1 MHVEVPQA
9 YGVNIL
15 FRIGSIAITVP
26 VAIAVFLAI
35 AVVPAVLAVAVIVA
49 VLLLFHVQA
58 VDNGAQTG
66 QTLVGVQLVDEL
78 VVVLMRIV
86 GTAYVNADVGDACY
100 ELRVGDHADRG
111 GVEHDIVV
119 VFFQQF
125 DGIVQGFARQQLRGV
140 GRDSS
145 AGQDVEVGRQ
155 VRRLYHASQ
164 ICTLRSNQIL
174 GDTAFLV
181 RNMEP

>member
-26 VAIAVFLAI
+26 VAIAIF
-35 AVVPAVLAVAVIVA
+35 LAVAVIVA
-49 VLLLFHVQA
+49 VLLLFHVQS
-58 VDNGAQTG
+58 VDNSAQTG

-86 GTAYVNADVGDACY
+86 GTAYVNADVGNACY

-140 GRDSS
+140 GRDGS
-145 AGQDVEVGRQ
+145 AG
-155 VRRLYHASQ
+155 S
-164 ICTLRSNQIL
+164 T
-174 GDTAFLV
+174 
-181 RNMEP
+181 

>member
-35 AVVPAVLAVAVIVA
+35 AVVPAVLAVA

-100 ELRVGDHADRG
+100 ELRVGDHAD
-111 GVEHDIVV
+111 
-119 VFFQQF
+119 
-125 DGIVQGFARQQLRGV
+125 
-140 GRDSS
+140 
-145 AGQDVEVGRQ
+145 
-155 VRRLYHASQ
+155 
-164 ICTLRSNQIL
+164 
-174 GDTAFLV
+174 
-181 RNMEP
+181 M

>member
-49 VLLLFHVQA
+49 VLLLFHVQT

-66 QTLVGVQLVDEL
+66 QTLIGVQLVDEL

-86 GTAYVNADVGDACY
+86 GTAYVDAGICHAGY

-111 GVEHDIVV
+111 GVEYDIVV
-119 VFFQQF
+119 VFFLQF
-125 DGIVQGFARQQLRGV
+125 DGIVQGFACQQLRGV
-140 GRDSS
+140 GRDGS
-145 AGQDVEVGRQ
+145 AG
-155 VRRLYHASQ
+155 
-164 ICTLRSNQIL
+164 
-174 GDTAFLV
+174 
-181 RNMEP
+181 

>member
-58 VDNGAQTG
+58 VDNCAQTG

-100 ELRVGDHADRG
+100 ELRVGCLLYTSDAAD
-111 GVEHDIVV
+111 E
-119 VFFQQF
+119 
-125 DGIVQGFARQQLRGV
+125 L
-140 GRDSS
+140 
-145 AGQDVEVGRQ
+145 
-155 VRRLYHASQ
+155 
-164 ICTLRSNQIL
+164 
-174 GDTAFLV
+174 
-181 RNMEP
+181 

>member
-1 MHVEVPQA
+1 MPGSSALLPQHTSKQTKISPETRTALHVEVPQA

-26 VAIAVFLAI
+26 VAIAIFLAV

-49 VLLLFHVQA
+49 VLLLFHVQS
-58 VDNGAQTG
+58 VDNSAQTG

-86 GTAYVNADVGDACY
+86 GTAYVNADVGNACY

-119 VFFQQF
+119 VFFNSSMASSR
-125 DGIVQGFARQQLRGV
+125 DLRANSSV
-140 GRDSS
+140 G
-145 AGQDVEVGRQ
+145 
-155 VRRLYHASQ
+155 
-164 ICTLRSNQIL
+164 L
-174 GDTAFLV
+174 GGMAPPGST
-181 RNMEP
+181 

>member
-26 VAIAVFLAI
+26 IAIAVFLAI

-86 GTAYVNADVGDACY
+86 GTAYVNADVGNACY

-111 GVEHDIVV
+111 SVVLEIVV
-119 VFFQQF
+119 VFFLLF
-125 DGIVQGFARQQLRGV
+125 DGIVLGFACQLFRGV
-140 GRDSS
+140 GRDGS
-145 AGQDVEVGRQ
+145 AGQYMKIVRYFGRQ
-155 VRRLYHASQ
+155 YHGTQ
-164 ICTLRSNQIL
+164 IGTLGS
-174 GDTAFLV
+174 G
-181 RNMEP
+181 